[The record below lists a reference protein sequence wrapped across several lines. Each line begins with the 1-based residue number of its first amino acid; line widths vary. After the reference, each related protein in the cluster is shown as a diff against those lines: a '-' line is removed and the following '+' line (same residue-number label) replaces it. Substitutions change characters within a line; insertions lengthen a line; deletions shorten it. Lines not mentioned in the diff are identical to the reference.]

1 MINTILSTYAKQM
14 EQYIS
19 SFIRQPEGMVEV
31 GAIASQGEEEPCK
44 IQLFLLSVERETAT
58 GLVTGKGTTSGRFSG
73 VSSPPVYANLN
84 VIIAS
89 VFSDKRYKE
98 SLTYLS
104 LAITFL
110 QSTPYFTTGDGT
122 KYTIEIMSSSIQDQS
137 NIWSLFGGKYY
148 PSVVC
153 KIRRLTFDSN
163 EIKKTEISISNV
175 EPNIGI

>member
-1 MINTILSTYAKQM
+1 MINAILSACARQM

-31 GAIASQGEEEPCK
+31 GAIASQGEEPCK

-58 GLVTGKGTTSGRFSG
+58 GLVTGRGSSSGRFSG

-98 SLTYLS
+98 SLSYLS

-110 QSTPYFTTGDGT
+110 QSTPSFTTSDGT
-122 KYTIEIMSSSIQDQS
+122 KYTTEIMSSSIQDQS

-153 KIRRLTFDSN
+153 KIRRLTFDSS
-163 EIKKTEISISNV
+163 EIKKTEISINSV
-175 EPNIGI
+175 EPNIGT